1 MAIKYYYDIEQGTK
15 EWRDIRK
22 LHFTASNANT
32 IIANGKGLQ
41 TLVDDML
48 SEYYSS
54 GNFPEYTDDY
64 KNYQMKR
71 GNDFEEKA
79 RKIYEFETGNKV
91 DTVGFIELDEH
102 IGVSP
107 DGLIGDDG
115 LIEIKNHSDKVF
127 LKLAETKKID
137 KKYLDQMQMQMFV
150 SGRSWC
156 DYFAFNP
163 NFNPCYIKIRVN
175 KDVETYKQIVEG
187 LGAGKALLE
196 QKKAELDKIFEK
208 D

>member
-1 MAIKYYYDIEQGTK
+1 MKIYNMEQGTK
-15 EWRDIRK
+15 EWRDVRK
-22 LHFTASNANT
+22 MHFTASNANA

-54 GNFPEYTDDY
+54 GNYPEYTDDY

-71 GNDFEEKA
+71 GNDYEEKA

-91 DTVGFIELDEH
+91 ETVGFIELDDRV
-102 IGVSP
+102 GVSP
-107 DGLIGDDG
+107 DGLVGEDG
-115 LIEIKNHSDKVF
+115 LVEIKNHSDKVF
-127 LKLAETKKID
+127 MKLAETKKID

-150 SGRSWC
+150 TQRNWC

-163 NFNPCYIKIRVN
+163 NFTPSFIRIRVN
-175 KDVETYKQIVEG
+175 KDIEVFGQIVEG
-187 LGAGKALLE
+187 LRTGRKLLE
-196 QKKAELDKIFEK
+196 EKKAILDKMFEV
-208 D
+208 